1 MRTHRNSWRAA
12 SGNGFFRCTPVWG
25 GLRRLVATG
34 GVLRA
39 PIKARVF
46 RPSPSPS
53 LKGRG
58 VLLGTLSLIA
68 MGAGLICLGCN
79 SDVGTL
85 LPAEESGPAQ
95 AGNLTFV
102 VRLAQVS
109 DTHVMDTLSPARFPG
124 ASVLVGSAWRP
135 QEAYAT
141 QILDGMVRTINR
153 IHASG
158 RTIGFVLHTGDACD
172 NNQSN
177 ELGWLV
183 GVLDGEMVNPLSGPD
198 DRTADARPDATHDP
212 YAAFGAQGLYRRGV
226 HGDQPSVPWYIV
238 LGNHDA
244 YALGAFPVFES
255 SDGRRTAPLPLD
267 ERPGLVLPVRMDPEA
282 SFAYGNV
289 TPAAPGPPAL
299 FELPR
304 YVVPNSERRYFNK
317 AEYVEKMFATV
328 AGPPGHGFA
337 DALPGATWYSTVPA
351 AGVRLIGLDTTAAAM
366 HAEGGIYNEGALS
379 WEQHEFLRA
388 ELDAAQARDELVIV
402 ATHHPSGD
410 LSLAAG
416 TAVFPD
422 ELRGRLRQCP
432 NVVLHLVGHTHRN
445 RVTDQ
450 GGYLEIETC
459 STLDW
464 PQEGRLIEVWRDA
477 AVGSVVVTYEMFSHL
492 DESLPPLGADPL
504 HDLRRTAADLARGG
518 RSGSAPQKR
527 DDSSADN
534 PAGAAAD
541 RAGAATLSQGG
552 VH

>member
-1 MRTHRNSWRAA
+1 MRTGRCWWRAA
-12 SGNGFFRCTPVWG
+12 VGG
-25 GLRRLVATG
+25 GLLWFAA
-34 GVLRA
+34 L
-39 PIKARVF
+39 
-46 RPSPSPS
+46 
-53 LKGRG
+53 
-58 VLLGTLSLIA
+58 
-68 MGAGLICLGCN
+68 GAGLVGFGCN
-79 SDVGTL
+79 TDVGTL
-85 LPAEESGPAQ
+85 LPAEASGAAQ
-95 AGNLTFV
+95 AGNLTLG
-102 VRLAQVS
+102 VRLAQIS
-109 DTHVMDTLSPARFPG
+109 DKHVVDTLSPARFPG
-124 ASVLVGSAWRP
+124 ASVLVGSVWRP

-141 QILDGMVRTINR
+141 QLLDGMVRTINR

-158 RTIGFVLHTGDACD
+158 RTIDFVLHTGDACD

-177 ELGWLV
+177 ELGWVV
-183 GVLDGEMVNPLSGPD
+183 GVLDGETVNPLSGPD
-198 DRTADARPDATHDP
+198 DRPADARPDAAHDP
-212 YAAFGAQGLYRRGV
+212 YATFLPQGLYRRGV
-226 HGDQPSVPWYIV
+226 HGDLPSVPWYSV

-282 SFAYGNV
+282 SYAYGNV
-289 TPAAPGPPAL
+289 TPAAPGPPPL

-304 YVVPNSERRYFNK
+304 YVVPNAERRYFNK
-317 AEYVEKMFATV
+317 VEYVEKVFTTV
-328 AGPPGHGFA
+328 TGPAGHGFA
-337 DALPGATWYSTVPA
+337 DAPPGATWYSMVPA

-366 HAEGGIYNEGALS
+366 HTEGGIYNEGALS

-388 ELDAAQARDELVIV
+388 ELDAAQARGELVIV

-410 LSLAAG
+410 LSLVAG

-422 ELRGRLRQCP
+422 ELRGLLRQHP
-432 NVVLHLVGHTHRN
+432 NVVLHVVGHTHRN

-477 AVGSVVVTYEMFSHL
+477 AAASVVVTYEMFSHL

-504 HDLRRTAADLARGG
+504 HDLRRTAANLARSG
-518 RSGSAPQKR
+518 RSASAPQKR
-527 DDSSADN
+527 NDSSADN

-541 RAGAATLSQGG
+541 RAGAATLSRAGI
-552 VH
+552 H